1 MTDEKLPPEGA
12 AGPERQSSPPD
23 DNYEIDREPIYYY
36 NREHRLSRAS
46 QSVRDHNEEG
56 SGKARAKGGFFGS
69 RSNSMVFITI
79 ILIIV
84 GFGVIS
90 RLQQRE
96 RGFTLGGNKLTLLIF
111 EEEGVY
117 LLGIVKSAPLNGN
130 AYTGAV
136 DLAVSPENEETP
148 PVFNHR
154 IYFGPGESELF
165 RITIPFSGRNFLVL
179 LTNGE
184 ESVTGKISVTDV
196 KNN

>member
-1 MTDEKLPPEGA
+1 MTDGKMPN
-12 AGPERQSSPPD
+12 D
-23 DNYEIDREPIYYY
+23 DELDRDPVFYYS
-36 NREHRLSRAS
+36 REHRLSRAS
-46 QSVRDHNEEG
+46 QVVRDHNENG
-56 SGKARAKGGFFGS
+56 SEKTRVKKGFFGS
-69 RSNSMVFITI
+69 RSNSIVFITI

-84 GFGVIS
+84 GFGIIS

-96 RGFTLGGNKLTLLIF
+96 SNLILGGNKLTLLIF

-117 LLGIVKSAPLNGN
+117 LLGIIKSTSANGN

-136 DLAVSPENEETP
+136 DLAVSPEMSKMSEEGGIP
-148 PVFNHR
+148 PVYNHR

-165 RITIPFSGRNFLVL
+165 RITIPFEGKNFLVL

-184 ESVTGKISVTDV
+184 ESITGKISVTDV